1 VAGRRVWR
9 RLSYLFLCLAVA
21 FNVGAYAVFKTI
33 AAREHDVLWISL
45 FAAGLAL
52 GGINTLF
59 FTFAMRRIPLSVAYP
74 MFSGASIA
82 LVVLLSAMAFGE
94 KLSAV
99 NLAGA
104 ATVAL
109 GIVLLAR

>member
-1 VAGRRVWR
+1 
-9 RLSYLFLCLAVA
+9 LSYLYLCLAVA
-21 FNVGAYAVFKTI
+21 FNVGAYAVFKSI
-33 AAREHDVLWISL
+33 AIREHDVLWISL
-45 FAAGLAL
+45 FGAGLAL

-59 FTFAMRRIPLSVAYP
+59 FTFAMRRIPLSLAYP

-82 LVVLLSAMAFGE
+82 FVVLLSAVVFGE
-94 KLSAV
+94 KVSAT

-109 GIVLLAR
+109 GIVLLTR

>member
-1 VAGRRVWR
+1 MHAP
-9 RLSYLFLCLAVA
+9 LKYLYLCLAVA
-21 FNVGAYAVFKTI
+21 FNVGAYAVFKSI
-33 AAREHDVLWISL
+33 AARDHDALWLGL

-59 FTFAMRRIPLSVAYP
+59 FTYAMREIPLSLAYP

-82 LVVLLSAMAFGE
+82 LVVLLSAVTFGE
-94 KLSAV
+94 KVSATH
-99 NLAGA
+99 LAGA

-109 GIVLLAR
+109 GIVLLSR